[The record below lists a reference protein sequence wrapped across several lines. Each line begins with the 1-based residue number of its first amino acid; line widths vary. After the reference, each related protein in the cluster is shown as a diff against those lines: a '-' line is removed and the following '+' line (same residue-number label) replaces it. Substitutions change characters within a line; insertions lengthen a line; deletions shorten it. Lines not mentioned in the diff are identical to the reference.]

1 MNPFQKI
8 KFIFVRINIYLR
20 YNKNIYNTIKW
31 ILAGKEITNFTYPIK
46 NNHELIHVANA
57 ITDLD
62 YNIIKNII
70 DELDIKNNN
79 NEMKLF
85 FTERFFKEINDPKK
99 FGRRVL
105 WYILARA
112 IKPDVIIESGVFK
125 GMGTG
130 LLIFA
135 LHKNS
140 HEKPFVKFE
149 YKGLDI
155 KLNNL
160 FYNEKHSSKVE
171 AQLIEQDSIEFLRNY
186 KDKKK
191 ILYISDAEHNYDF
204 EMQEYE
210 LIKKNF
216 APGSIIIS
224 DSGSK
229 SLSDFS
235 IVNNKKMICFTEN
248 PEEHWYKGSK
258 CSVSYG
264 Y

>member
-1 MNPFQKI
+1 MNLFQKI
-8 KFIFVRINIYLR
+8 KFIFVRLNIYLR
-20 YNKNIYNTIKW
+20 YNKNINEAIKW
-31 ILAGKEITNFTYPIK
+31 IIAGKEITNFTYPIK
-46 NNHELIHVANA
+46 NNHELIHIANI
-57 ITDLD
+57 ITGLD
-62 YNIIKNII
+62 YNVIKKIIN
-70 DELDIKNNN
+70 ELDFKKNN
-79 NEMKLF
+79 ELKPF
-85 FTERFFKEINDPKK
+85 FTELFFKEINDTKK

-125 GMGTG
+125 GMGAG

-135 LHKNS
+135 LHKNYK
-140 HEKPFVKFE
+140 EQPLVKLE

-155 KLNNL
+155 KMNNL
-160 FYNEKHSSKVE
+160 FYNEKNSSKVQV
-171 AQLIEQDSIEFLRNY
+171 QLVEQDSIEFLKSY

-204 EMQEYE
+204 EFQEYE

-224 DSGSK
+224 DTGSK

-235 IVNNKKMICFTEN
+235 IINNKKMICFAEI
-248 PEEHWYKGSK
+248 PGEHWYKGAK